1 MIRAALALLL
11 LTCPAMACEPG
22 VDAACTPANAVVAM
36 AAPDPVLVSC
46 TSANAGLIE
55 INSQLVAREQALA
68 ARVAELEAAMKK
80 PAKPAR
86 KKPGK
91 RHRKDG

>member
-55 INSQLVAREQALA
+55 INSQLVAREQALS
-68 ARVAELEAAMKK
+68 ARVAELAAALAAAKK
-80 PAKPAR
+80 PLKKR
-86 KKPGK
+86 KK
-91 RHRKDG
+91 RK